1 MNQAIQFLKKDKVMK
16 SIIEKVDEVTLS
28 KNPNYFESLVEQ
40 MIYQQITGKAAA
52 TIFQRFKTLFPKEKV
67 TPEFLLKLTEDELK
81 LTEDELLSAGISRQK
96 RGYLY
101 SLSEKFL
108 DGTIK
113 PDSFEQMT
121 DEDIIADL
129 IKAKG
134 IGPWTAQMFLIFT
147 LAREDVF
154 APDDL
159 GLRKAV
165 QLHYKLDE
173 LPKPKELEEFA
184 KRWKPYRSYAS
195 HYLWRSLK

>member
-1 MNQAIQFLKKDKVMK
+1 MNQVILFLTKDKVMK
-16 SIIEKVDEVTLS
+16 SIIDKVGEIKLV

-52 TIFQRFKTLFPKEKV
+52 TIFQRFKALFPNELI
-67 TPEFLLKLTEDELK
+67 TPEELLK

-101 SLSEKFL
+101 SLSEKFI

-113 PDSFEQMT
+113 PEKFEQMT

-159 GLRKAV
+159 GLRKAI

>member
-1 MNQAIQFLKKDKVMK
+1 MN
-16 SIIEKVDEVTLS
+16 E
-28 KNPNYFESLVEQ
+28 
-40 MIYQQITGKAAA
+40 
-52 TIFQRFKTLFPKEKV
+52 QRFKELFPKESV
-67 TPEFLLKLTEDELK
+67 TPEFLLK

-113 PDSFEQMT
+113 PESFEQMT

-134 IGPWTAQMFLIFT
+134 IGPWTAQMFLMFT

-165 QLHYKLDE
+165 QLHYKMEE

-184 KRWKPYRSYAS
+184 MRWKPYRSYAS

>member
-1 MNQAIQFLKKDKVMK
+1 MSKATIFLKKDEILKQ
-16 SIIEKVDEVTLS
+16 IIEKVGEVKLNKST
-28 KNPNYFESLVEQ
+28 NYFVSLIEQ

-52 TIFQRFKTLFPKEKV
+52 TIFQRFKALFPEELI
-67 TPEFLLKLTEDELK
+67 TPEALLDLTEA
-81 LTEDELLSAGISRQK
+81 ELLSAGISRQK

-101 SLSEKFL
+101 SLSEKFI

-113 PDSFEQMT
+113 PKKFVLME
-121 DEDIIADL
+121 DEEIIAEL

-134 IGPWTAQMFLIFT
+134 IGRWTAQMFLIFT

-159 GLRKAV
+159 GLRKAI
-165 QLHYKLDE
+165 QLHYKWEE
-173 LPKPKELEEFA
+173 LPKPKEVEEFA

>member
-1 MNQAIQFLKKDKVMK
+1 MIFLQMNQAIQFLKKDKVMK
-16 SIIEKVDEVTLS
+16 SIIAKIGEVTLT

-52 TIFQRFKTLFPKEKV
+52 TIFQRFKALFPKENV
-67 TPEFLLKLTEDELK
+67 TPKFLLK

-113 PDSFEQMT
+113 PDGFEQLT
-121 DEDIIADL
+121 DEDIITDL

-159 GLRKAV
+159 GLRKAI
-165 QLHYKLDE
+165 QLHYKMEE